1 MPTPL
6 EKPPEPEAVQ
16 RPHVCFLAPTT
27 WPTFAGA
34 RDIPVVGGAELQ
46 QTIVAEQ
53 KRWVN
58 AHASIETAT
67 RELQSVYARY
77 LQAA

>member
-1 MPTPL
+1 VPVVSTEYSDIKHILPRAQQVVSSRS
-6 EKPPEPEAVQ
+6 PEA
-16 RPHVCFLAPTT
+16 LAR
-27 WPTFAGA
+27 AVVDA
-34 RDIPVVGGAELQ
+34 YLDRDA
-46 QTIVAEQ
+46 IVAEQ